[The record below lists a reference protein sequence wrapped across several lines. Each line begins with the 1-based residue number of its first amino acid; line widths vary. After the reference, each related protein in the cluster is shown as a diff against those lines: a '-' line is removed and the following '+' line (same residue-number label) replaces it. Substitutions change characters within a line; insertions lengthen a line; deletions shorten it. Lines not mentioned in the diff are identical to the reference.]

1 MSIDK
6 CSTKD
11 EALKVAI
18 NAIEM
23 YMKASKQVTGEAEK
37 ARINRKS
44 RALMLKAEEIK
55 KSSTWPIQTR
65 AIFLKAPV
73 SERALSKHE
82 QLVLL
87 EGSRLHG
94 FNFPRWNSEP
104 DDSLFET
111 TLYTYVMRRM
121 KTIWHLSDFNR
132 DPSELKLS
140 EAQIE
145 TFAGWKRPHERDDV
159 SAQPLNDEILMNA
172 SKDIDLVQDI
182 TTDCSVVAS
191 LCAATARASKGH
203 SKVYLKS
210 RQQSYFKLL
219 TICHIG
225 TGYHSAPI

>member
-1 MSIDK
+1 MEDRAREIELSIDK

-23 YMKASKQVTGEAEK
+23 YMKASKEVTGEAEK

-55 KSSTWPIQTR
+55 K
-65 AIFLKAPV
+65 
-73 SERALSKHE
+73 
-82 QLVLL
+82 
-87 EGSRLHG
+87 
-94 FNFPRWNSEP
+94 
-104 DDSLFET
+104 
-111 TLYTYVMRRM
+111 
-121 KTIWHLSDFNR
+121 

-145 TFAGWKRPHERDDV
+145 TFAGWKRPHERDDA
-159 SAQPLNDEILMNA
+159 SAQTLNDEILMNT

-203 SKVYLKS
+203 S
-210 RQQSYFKLL
+210 
-219 TICHIG
+219 I
-225 TGYHSAPI
+225 GYHSAPI